1 MIWFLLALTALM
13 VALVLVMGRGRGE
26 TVDPLDHYRAQLD
39 EITEDEERG
48 VVDAESA
55 RAAKLEVERRILKV
69 AKQKTGVSAN
79 AGDKR
84 LPLVLAAVTLVA
96 AFALYGFMGR
106 PTLPAKPGTVVS
118 GLDQRVEEGGPTFG
132 EAIKT
137 IQKHLEGNPADTKAW
152 EVLAKTARSVR
163 DFSTAANAFGQL
175 ADLDPMKAQWRAQQ
189 LEAMI
194 AMSGG
199 QISPAARLVLGQ
211 LIEDFPDHAA
221 GQYYLGLARLQAG
234 DETGAKATWTALADR
249 SAPDAPWMPLL
260 NRQLSS
266 LGVNPP
272 KLTDE
277 QMASVQGMSEEQ
289 RQAFIASMM
298 ERLEARL
305 ESAPDDAEG
314 WMMLARSHLT
324 MGNKQAAI
332 DALNRGLTHVS
343 GEKAAALKAFLD
355 NLRSDPNL

>member
-1 MIWFLLALTALM
+1 MIWLLLALTALL
-13 VALVLVMGRGRGE
+13 VALVLVMGRGRGQ

-55 RAAKLEVERRILKV
+55 RAARLEVERRILKV
-69 AKQKTGVSAN
+69 AKLKTGARAS

-84 LPLVLAAVTLVA
+84 LPLLLAGVTLVA
-96 AFALYGFMGR
+96 AFALYGVMGR
-106 PTLPAKPGTVVS
+106 PTLPAKPGMVAS

-137 IQKHLEGNPADTKAW
+137 IQQHLEDKPMDQKAW

-175 ADLDPMKAQWRAQQ
+175 AVLDPMKAQWRAQQ

-199 QISPAARLVLGQ
+199 QISPAARLVLGK

-221 GQYYLGLARLQAG
+221 GQYYLGLAKLQAG

-260 NRQLSS
+260 QRQLSG
-266 LGVNPP
+266 LGVAPP

-277 QMASVQGMSEEQ
+277 QMASVQGMSDEE

-298 ERLEARL
+298 ARLEARL
-305 ESAPDDAEG
+305 ESAPDDADG

-324 MGNKQAAI
+324 MGDKEAAI
-332 DALNRGLTHVS
+332 DALERGLTHVS
-343 GEKAAALKAFLD
+343 GEKAATLKAFLD
-355 NLRSDPNL
+355 NLRSDPDL